1 MNLKNKRNLLK
12 IYILQKIIKINL
24 INNVPFKT
32 NMSFVKE
39 EDVYQEFVKHIQDYM
54 FNNTTICKSIENK
67 IRENYNIKKNKQPT
81 TSKEIESNKNKIIP
95 LENDSLFWCLYIIK
109 NGFMQYSQLT
119 NKNIVIEKQ
128 LKIEYVERIR
138 KEKYLVKQF
147 KFDSISNIENKLVN
161 ENNIDNKTFLT
172 LCVLGSLN
180 IFLINNNTYYE
191 LNMNDSNKFYIVKFF
206 KDKQKYGFEE
216 VTKDVLDDYRK
227 EYYKLDNVDKPVKSI
242 SSYTTKDLLDICKKL
257 GIETIDIDKSTEKKE
272 KTKSKKEL
280 YESIIK
286 YF

>member
-1 MNLKNKRNLLK
+1 
-12 IYILQKIIKINL
+12 
-24 INNVPFKT
+24 
-32 NMSFVKE
+32 MSFIKE
-39 EDVYQEFVKHIQDYM
+39 DDVYQDFVKHIQDYM

-67 IRENYNIKKNKQPT
+67 LRENYNIKKNKQPT
-81 TSKEIESNKNKIIP
+81 TNKEVGTNKNTEIIVP
-95 LENDSLFWCLYIIK
+95 VEKDSLFWCLYIIK
-109 NGFMQYSQLT
+109 NGFMQYSQL
-119 NKNIVIEKQ
+119 NRNIILEKQ

-138 KEKYLVKQF
+138 KEKHLVKQF
-147 KFDSISNIENKLVN
+147 KFDSITNTENKLVN
-161 ENNIDNKTFLT
+161 ENIIDNKTFLT

-216 VTKDVLDDYRK
+216 VTKDILDDYRK
-227 EYYKLDNVDKPVKSI
+227 EYYKLDNVDKPIKTI
-242 SSYTTKDLLDICKKL
+242 SSYTTQELLDICKKL

-272 KTKSKKEL
+272 KMKSKKEL

>member
-1 MNLKNKRNLLK
+1 
-12 IYILQKIIKINL
+12 
-24 INNVPFKT
+24 
-32 NMSFVKE
+32 MSFVKE

-81 TSKEIESNKNKIIP
+81 TNKEIEKNKNIIIP
-95 LENDSLFWCLYIIK
+95 VENDSLFWCLYIIK

-119 NKNIVIEKQ
+119 NKNIIVEKQ
-128 LKIEYVERIR
+128 LKIEYVERMR

-147 KFDSISNIENKLVN
+147 KFDSITNIENKLVN
-161 ENNIDNKTFLT
+161 ENSIDNKTFLT

-227 EYYKLDNVDKPVKSI
+227 EYYKLDNVDKPVKSV
-242 SSYTTKDLLDICKKL
+242 SSYTTQDLIDICKKL
-257 GIETIDIDKSTEKKE
+257 GIETVDIDKSTDKKE